1 LDALEW
7 VGVIAACAAAGA
19 SLVTRDPRLRAA
31 AMVLALILAPM
42 LIAGDVW
49 DTERFR
55 ELRDSPAQL
64 AALAVAAV
72 VGVAAL
78 TALIL
83 RFPAAFP
90 LLAFGVLA
98 FRIPVELGGET
109 SNLLLPLY
117 LVIAAGVA
125 AAAIKSQ
132 SRDVLRSRS
141 LALESPA
148 EMLARFRVR
157 RRAVGEGPT
166 LPQVAA
172 SVLPWLLAGFLVLYA
187 LQSAYSS
194 DLSKATETAAFFL
207 VPFAVMLALLLEVRW
222 TSNLLTALF
231 AIVFAEGL
239 LFVAVGAVQFA
250 TRDLF
255 WNPTL
260 ISGNEVH
267 VYFRVNSLFWDPN
280 VFGRYLILAVLAATA
295 YMVWTERSERAIA
308 ATVGCVVLI
317 AGLTL
322 SFSQSSIFAVLAA
335 TAYMVWTERSERAIA
350 ATVGCVVLIAG
361 LTLSFSQSSI
371 FALLAGLV
379 ALVALRWGV
388 RWALGV
394 GAALAIAAAATVL
407 AAGVEPTSS
416 RSLEVR
422 SSGRVTLI
430 KGGVELARDRPV
442 WGYGSGSF
450 QNEFAQ
456 RYLDVDE
463 PEGGAISHSEPV
475 TVAAEQ
481 GGLGLIVYGTLV
493 VAGLVALL
501 GAAPS
506 IPAPRGALVACFVA
520 MIVHSLGYAGFA
532 TDPATWALLA
542 LGIAFRGVEPQPA
555 ELREPALAAAV

>member
-1 LDALEW
+1 LEALEW
-7 VGVIAACAAAGA
+7 VGVTVACAAAGA
-19 SLVTRDPRLRAA
+19 SLVIREPRVRAG
-31 AMVLALILAPM
+31 AMVGALILAPT
-42 LIAGDVW
+42 LIAGDLW
-49 DTERFR
+49 DTERFQ

-72 VGVAAL
+72 VGISVL

-83 RFPAAFP
+83 RFPVAFP

-109 SNLLLPLY
+109 SNLLIPLY
-117 LVIAAGVA
+117 LVIAAGAA
-125 AAAIKSQ
+125 AAAIVAWTRPTPAGARAGASPEG
-132 SRDVLRSRS
+132 SS
-141 LALESPA
+141 LPALA
-148 EMLARFRVR
+148 AR
-157 RRAVGEGPT
+157 
-166 LPQVAA
+166 
-172 SVLPWLLAGFLVLYA
+172 VLPWLLAGFLVLYA

-194 DLSKATETAAFFL
+194 DLSKATENVAFFL

-222 TSNLLTALF
+222 TSNLLTVLF

-239 LFVAVGAVQFA
+239 LFVVVGAFQFVS
-250 TRDLF
+250 RDLF

-295 YMVWTERSERAIA
+295 YMVWTARAERAVA
-308 ATVGCVVLI
+308 AAIGSVILI

-322 SFSQSSIFAVLAA
+322 SFSQSSTI
-335 TAYMVWTERSERAIA
+335 
-350 ATVGCVVLIAG
+350 
-361 LTLSFSQSSI
+361 
-371 FALLAGLV
+371 ALLAGLI

-388 RWALGV
+388 RWAV
-394 GAALAIAAAATVL
+394 GAGAVLAIATAGLVL
-407 AAGVEPTSS
+407 AAGVEPTSG

-430 KGGVELARDRPV
+430 KGGAELARDRPV
-442 WGYGSGSF
+442 YGYGSGSF
-450 QNEFAQ
+450 QNEFSQ

-481 GGLGLIVYGTLV
+481 GAVGLIVYVALV
-493 VAGLVALL
+493 LSGLIALL
-501 GAAPS
+501 GAAPL

-520 MIVHSLGYAGFA
+520 MVVHSLAYAGFL
-532 TDPATWALLA
+532 TDPVTWALLGVGLSLA
-542 LGIAFRGVEPQPA
+542 RGPLPSPHAERAPQPA
-555 ELREPALAAAV
+555 AEGAPARPRVQAA

>member
-1 LDALEW
+1 VDVLEW
-7 VGVIAACAAAGA
+7 FGVTAACAAAGA
-19 SLVTRDPRLRAA
+19 ALVIRDPRLRAV
-31 AMVLALILAPM
+31 AMGLALVLAPT

-64 AALAVAAV
+64 AALAAAGA
-72 VGVAAL
+72 VGLSLL

-98 FRIPVELGGET
+98 FRIPVDLGGET
-109 SNLLLPLY
+109 SNLLIPLY

-125 AAAIKSQ
+125 AAAIAAWT
-132 SRDVLRSRS
+132 RPPG
-141 LALESPA
+141 AEPA
-148 EMLARFRVR
+148 PGREP
-157 RRAVGEGPT
+157 GEPAPS
-166 LPQVAA
+166 LPQRAA
-172 SVLPWLLAGFLVLYA
+172 RVLPWLLAGFLVLYG

-194 DLSKATETAAFFL
+194 DLSKATETVAFFL
-207 VPFAVMLALLLEVRW
+207 VPFAVMLSLLLEVRW

-260 ISGNEVH
+260 IVGNEVH

-295 YMVWTERSERAIA
+295 YMVWTRRPDRAVA
-308 ATVGCVVLI
+308 A
-317 AGLTL
+317 
-322 SFSQSSIFAVLAA
+322 AA
-335 TAYMVWTERSERAIA
+335 
-350 ATVGCVVLIAG
+350 GCVVLIAG

-379 ALVALRWGV
+379 VLVALRWGV

-394 GAALAIAAAATVL
+394 GAVLAIAAATTVL

-416 RSLEVR
+416 HSLEVR

-430 KGGVELARDRPV
+430 KGGAELARDRPV
-442 WGYGSGSF
+442 YGYGSGSF

-481 GGLGLIVYGTLV
+481 GAVGLIVYAALV
-493 VAGLVALL
+493 AAGLVALL
-501 GAAPS
+501 GAAPL

-520 MIVHSLGYAGFA
+520 MIVHSLAYAGFLI
-532 TDPATWALLA
+532 DPVTWGLLGVGLA
-542 LGIAFRGVEPQPA
+542 LARAPIRSPLAERASRPPA
-555 ELREPALAAAV
+555 EPAPAQTRVQAA